1 MKVQGQRTLNAPRK
15 AVWQAVLDPE
25 VLTHVLPGCEEF
37 RAVGENEF
45 EGLLKIKIGPVQGK
59 FKGQVS
65 LSNLQEPESYDLHV
79 KGKGAPGFVDGKG
92 TLRLEDRGDTTELIY
107 EVDAKVGGR
116 IASVGQR
123 LLDSSTKVITQKA
136 LDGLEQQIAA
146 RVGTSE
152 KGAEPSAAPAPISQ
166 NELAAEVAKGVAEDL
181 FPPEKQIWA
190 LPILG
195 VLFLLPPLL
204 IFLFHC

>member
-1 MKVQGQRTLNAPRK
+1 MKVQGQRTLNAPRE

-37 RAVGENEF
+37 REVGDNEF

-92 TLRLEDRGDTTELIY
+92 TLRLEDHGPTTELIY

-136 LDGLEQQIAA
+136 LDGLEQQIEARYGSSEDNDEAA
-146 RVGTSE
+146 
-152 KGAEPSAAPAPISQ
+152 AAPTPISQ

-181 FPPEKQIWA
+181 FPLEKQVWA

-195 VLFLLPPLL
+195 MLFLLPPLL
-204 IFLFHC
+204 IFIFNC